1 MTHESQTLDAHLS
14 PGIMDRLKS
23 ETRSNHD
30 QAEQNGFGMKVM
42 NGGLTED
49 LYVQHL
55 VAWRR
60 MLAHLEHALR
70 TSGNPLVAETWHEGL
85 AKQPILDQDLDQLSP
100 GGVPL
105 HPSVAAAVQAFNDMV
120 DSYAE
125 EVPECLLGVLYVL
138 EGSTMGGSVMKP
150 RIAKQLGIQDGMG
163 LGYYGCYGNKVTI
176 RFKDFRTRMG
186 GSVDGSGTEESV
198 IEAARSTFNRVGDV
212 LRAITDD

>member
-1 MTHESQTLDAHLS
+1 MTHQPQTLEAPTS
-14 PGIMDRLKS
+14 SGIMDRLKS

-70 TSGNPLVAETWHEGL
+70 TSEHPLVAATWHEGL
-85 AKQPILDQDLDQLSP
+85 AKQPVLDRDLDQLCP
-100 GGVPL
+100 GGSTL
-105 HPSVAAAVQAFNDMV
+105 HPSAATAVQAFNHMV

-125 EVPECLLGVLYVL
+125 EAPECLLGVLYVL

-150 RIAKQLGIQDGMG
+150 RIAKQLSLEDDRG
-163 LGYYGCYGNKVTI
+163 LAYYGCYGNQVRV
-176 RFKDFRTRMG
+176 RFKEFRERMG
-186 GSVDGSGTEESV
+186 GSVDGSGTEES
-198 IEAARSTFNRVGDV
+198 IIQAARSTFDRVGDV
-212 LRAITDD
+212 LRAISDE